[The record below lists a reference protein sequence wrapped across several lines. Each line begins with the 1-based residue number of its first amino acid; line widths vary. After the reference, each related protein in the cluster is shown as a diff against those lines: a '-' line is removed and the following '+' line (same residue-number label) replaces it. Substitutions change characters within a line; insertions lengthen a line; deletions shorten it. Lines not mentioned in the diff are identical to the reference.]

1 MKKEFMVES
10 VTRDSTYIDNTS
22 FMFDSEE
29 ELLKSRRETRPDNI
43 IFGITNIDELDED
56 ISDTDYDCFQPIQKK
71 HIIGFFKYLEDD
83 WWYCCRNNIYVV
95 TGLTYPL
102 IKREEAVIPARCLP
116 IIYKKWGKE
125 FVYGYIDYD
134 RNTKVISQIV
144 VREDCPLSTLLFLLK
159 DIMEDSLID
168 LDKVEGSVA

>member
-1 MKKEFMVES
+1 MKKEFQVEVVS
-10 VTRDSTYIDNTS
+10 RNYDFISNEIVFAETAEEAVRTYQEKHPDKIAYTAVDCDMIDEDSD
-22 FMFDSEE
+22 FDSEQLIKKE
-29 ELLKSRRETRPDNI
+29 H
-43 IFGITNIDELDED
+43 ITE
-56 ISDTDYDCFQPIQKK
+56 
-71 HIIGFFKYLEDD
+71 FFKYLEDD
-83 WWYCCRNNIYVV
+83 WWYCCRNNIHVV

-102 IKREEAVIPARCLP
+102 IKKEEAVIPVPCLP
-116 IIYKKWGKE
+116 IVCKKRGKD

-168 LDKVEGSVA
+168 LDKVEEGSVA

>member
-1 MKKEFMVES
+1 MEKEFQVEVVNRDYDFIS
-10 VTRDSTYIDNTS
+10 NEIVFAETAEEAVRTYQEKHPHKIAYTAVDCNEIDEDSDFDST
-22 FMFDSEE
+22 
-29 ELLKSRRETRPDNI
+29 
-43 IFGITNIDELDED
+43 
-56 ISDTDYDCFQPIQKK
+56 QPIQKK
-71 HIIGFFKYLEDD
+71 HITGFFKYLEDD
-83 WWYCCRNNIYVV
+83 WWYCCCNNIYVV

-102 IKREEAVIPARCLP
+102 IKKEEAVIPARCLP
-116 IIYKKWGKE
+116 IIYNKWGKE

-168 LDKVEGSVA
+168 LDKVEEGSVA

>member
-1 MKKEFMVES
+1 MEKEFQIEVVNRDYDFISNEIVFAETAEEAVRTYQEKHPHKIAYTAVDCNEIDEDS
-10 VTRDSTYIDNTS
+10 DFDST
-22 FMFDSEE
+22 
-29 ELLKSRRETRPDNI
+29 
-43 IFGITNIDELDED
+43 
-56 ISDTDYDCFQPIQKK
+56 QPIQKK
-71 HIIGFFKYLEDD
+71 HITGFFKYLEDD
-83 WWYCCRNNIYVV
+83 WWYCCRNNIHVV

-102 IKREEAVIPARCLP
+102 IKKEEAVIPVHCLP
-116 IIYKKWGKE
+116 IIYNKWGKE

-168 LDKVEGSVA
+168 LDKVEEGSVA

>member
-1 MKKEFMVES
+1 MEKEFQVE
-10 VTRDSTYIDNTS
+10 VVNRDYDFISNEIVFAETAEEAVRTYQEKHPHKIAYTAVDCDMIDEDS
-22 FMFDSEE
+22 DFDSEQLIKKE
-29 ELLKSRRETRPDNI
+29 H
-43 IFGITNIDELDED
+43 ITE
-56 ISDTDYDCFQPIQKK
+56 
-71 HIIGFFKYLEDD
+71 FFKYLEDD

-102 IKREEAVIPARCLP
+102 IKKEEAVIPARCLP
-116 IIYKKWGKE
+116 IVCKKWGKE

-168 LDKVEGSVA
+168 LDRVERSVA

>member
-1 MKKEFMVES
+1 MEKEFQVEAVNREYDFVS
-10 VTRDSTYIDNTS
+10 NEIIFAETAEEAVRTYQKKHPHKIAYTAVDCNEIDEDSD
-22 FMFDSEE
+22 FDSE
-29 ELLKSRRETRPDNI
+29 
-43 IFGITNIDELDED
+43 
-56 ISDTDYDCFQPIQKK
+56 QPIKK
-71 HIIGFFKYLEDD
+71 EHITSFFKYLEDD

-102 IKREEAVIPARCLP
+102 IKKEEAVVPAHCLP
-116 IIYKKWGKE
+116 IIYKKWGRE

>member
-1 MKKEFMVES
+1 MEKEFQVEAVNREYDFVS
-10 VTRDSTYIDNTS
+10 NEIIFAETAEEAVRTYQEKHPHKIAYTAVDCNEIDENS
-22 FMFDSEE
+22 DFDSE
-29 ELLKSRRETRPDNI
+29 
-43 IFGITNIDELDED
+43 
-56 ISDTDYDCFQPIQKK
+56 QPIKK
-71 HIIGFFKYLEDD
+71 EHIAGFFKYLEDD

-102 IKREEAVIPARCLP
+102 IKREEAVIPVHCLP

-168 LDKVEGSVA
+168 LDKVEEGSVA

>member
-1 MKKEFMVES
+1 MEKEFQVEAVNREYNFVS
-10 VTRDSTYIDNTS
+10 NEIIFAETAEEAVRTYQEKHPHKIAYTAVDCNEIDENS
-22 FMFDSEE
+22 DFDSE
-29 ELLKSRRETRPDNI
+29 
-43 IFGITNIDELDED
+43 
-56 ISDTDYDCFQPIQKK
+56 QPIKK
-71 HIIGFFKYLEDD
+71 EYIAGFFKYLEDD

-102 IKREEAVIPARCLP
+102 IKKEEAVIPARCLP
-116 IIYKKWGKE
+116 IVCKKWGKE

-168 LDKVEGSVA
+168 LDKVEEGSVA

>member
-1 MKKEFMVES
+1 MEKEFQVEVVNRDYDFIS
-10 VTRDSTYIDNTS
+10 NEIVFAETAEEAVRTYQEKHPHKIAYTAVDCNEIDEDSDFDST
-22 FMFDSEE
+22 
-29 ELLKSRRETRPDNI
+29 
-43 IFGITNIDELDED
+43 
-56 ISDTDYDCFQPIQKK
+56 QPIQKK
-71 HIIGFFKYLEDD
+71 HITGFFKYLEDD
-83 WWYCCRNNIYVV
+83 WWYCCRNNIHVV

-102 IKREEAVIPARCLP
+102 IKKEEAVIPARCLP
-116 IIYKKWGKE
+116 IIYNKWGKE

-168 LDKVEGSVA
+168 LDRVEGSVA

>member
-1 MKKEFMVES
+1 MEKEFQVEVVNRDYDFIS
-10 VTRDSTYIDNTS
+10 NEIVFAETAEEAVRTYQEKHPHKIAYTAVDCNEIDEDSDFDST
-22 FMFDSEE
+22 
-29 ELLKSRRETRPDNI
+29 
-43 IFGITNIDELDED
+43 
-56 ISDTDYDCFQPIQKK
+56 QPIQKK
-71 HIIGFFKYLEDD
+71 HITGFFKYLEDD

-102 IKREEAVIPARCLP
+102 IKKEEAVIPARCLP
-116 IIYKKWGKE
+116 IIYNKWGKE

-168 LDKVEGSVA
+168 LDRVEGSVA

>member
-1 MKKEFMVES
+1 MEKEFQVEVVNRDYDFIS
-10 VTRDSTYIDNTS
+10 NEIVFAETAEEAVRTYQEKHPHKIAYTAVDCNEIDEDSDFDST
-22 FMFDSEE
+22 
-29 ELLKSRRETRPDNI
+29 
-43 IFGITNIDELDED
+43 
-56 ISDTDYDCFQPIQKK
+56 QPIQKK
-71 HIIGFFKYLEDD
+71 HITGFFKYLEDD
-83 WWYCCRNNIYVV
+83 WWYCCRNNIHVV

-102 IKREEAVIPARCLP
+102 IKKEEAVIPVHCLP
-116 IIYKKWGKE
+116 IVCKKWGKE

-168 LDKVEGSVA
+168 LDKVEEGSVA

>member
-1 MKKEFMVES
+1 MEKEFQVEVVNRDYDFIS
-10 VTRDSTYIDNTS
+10 NEIVFAETAEEAVRTYQEKHPHKIAYTAVDCNEIDEDSDFDST
-22 FMFDSEE
+22 
-29 ELLKSRRETRPDNI
+29 
-43 IFGITNIDELDED
+43 
-56 ISDTDYDCFQPIQKK
+56 QPIQKK
-71 HIIGFFKYLEDD
+71 HITGFFKYLEDD
-83 WWYCCRNNIYVV
+83 WWYCCRNNIHVV

-102 IKREEAVIPARCLP
+102 IKKEEAVIPARCLP
-116 IIYKKWGKE
+116 IIYNKWGKE

-168 LDKVEGSVA
+168 LDKVEEGSVA

>member
-1 MKKEFMVES
+1 MEKEFQVEVVNRDYDFIS
-10 VTRDSTYIDNTS
+10 NEIVFAETAEEAVRTYQEKHPHKIAYTAVDCNEIDEDSDFDST
-22 FMFDSEE
+22 
-29 ELLKSRRETRPDNI
+29 
-43 IFGITNIDELDED
+43 
-56 ISDTDYDCFQPIQKK
+56 QPIQKK
-71 HIIGFFKYLEDD
+71 HITGFFKYLEDD
-83 WWYCCRNNIYVV
+83 WWYCCRNNIHVV
-95 TGLTYPL
+95 TGVTYPL
-102 IKREEAVIPARCLP
+102 IKKEEAVIPARCLP

-168 LDKVEGSVA
+168 LDKVEEGSVA

>member
-1 MKKEFMVES
+1 MEKEFQVEA
-10 VTRDSTYIDNTS
+10 VN
-22 FMFDSEE
+22 
-29 ELLKSRRETRPDNI
+29 REYDFVSNEI
-43 IFGITNIDELDED
+43 IFAETAEEAVR
-56 ISDTDYDCFQPIQKK
+56 TYQKK
-71 HIIGFFKYLEDD
+71 HPDKIAYTAVDCNEIDEDSDFDSTQPIKKEHIAGFFKYLEDD

-102 IKREEAVIPARCLP
+102 IEKEEAVIPARCLP

-168 LDKVEGSVA
+168 LDRVEEGSVA

>member
-1 MKKEFMVES
+1 MEKEFQVEVVNRDYDFIS
-10 VTRDSTYIDNTS
+10 NEIVFAETAEEAVRTYQEKHPHKIAYTAVDCNEIDEDSDFDST
-22 FMFDSEE
+22 
-29 ELLKSRRETRPDNI
+29 
-43 IFGITNIDELDED
+43 
-56 ISDTDYDCFQPIQKK
+56 QPIQKK
-71 HIIGFFKYLEDD
+71 HITGFFKYLEDD
-83 WWYCCRNNIYVV
+83 WWYCCRNNIHVV

-102 IKREEAVIPARCLP
+102 IKKEEAVIPARCLP
-116 IIYKKWGKE
+116 IVCKKWGTE

-168 LDKVEGSVA
+168 LDKVEEGSVA

>member
-1 MKKEFMVES
+1 MEKEFQVEVVNRDYDFIS
-10 VTRDSTYIDNTS
+10 NEIVFAETAEEAVRTYQEKHPHKIAYTAVDCNEIDEDSDFDST
-22 FMFDSEE
+22 
-29 ELLKSRRETRPDNI
+29 
-43 IFGITNIDELDED
+43 
-56 ISDTDYDCFQPIQKK
+56 QPIQKK
-71 HIIGFFKYLEDD
+71 HITGFFKYLEDD

-102 IKREEAVIPARCLP
+102 IKKEEAVIPARCLP

-168 LDKVEGSVA
+168 LDKVEEGSVA

>member
-1 MKKEFMVES
+1 MEKEFQVEVVNRDYDFIS
-10 VTRDSTYIDNTS
+10 NEIVFAETAEEAVRTYQEKHPHKIAYTAVDCNEIDEDSDFDST
-22 FMFDSEE
+22 
-29 ELLKSRRETRPDNI
+29 
-43 IFGITNIDELDED
+43 
-56 ISDTDYDCFQPIQKK
+56 QPIQKK
-71 HIIGFFKYLEDD
+71 HITGFFKYLEDD
-83 WWYCCRNNIYVV
+83 WWYCCRNNIHVV

-102 IKREEAVIPARCLP
+102 IKKEEAVIPARCLP
-116 IIYKKWGKE
+116 IIYNKWGKE

-168 LDKVEGSVA
+168 LDRVEEGSVA

>member
-1 MKKEFMVES
+1 MEKEFQVEVVNRDYDFIS
-10 VTRDSTYIDNTS
+10 NEIVFAETAEEAVRTYQEKHPHKIAYTAVDCNEIDEDSDFDST
-22 FMFDSEE
+22 
-29 ELLKSRRETRPDNI
+29 
-43 IFGITNIDELDED
+43 
-56 ISDTDYDCFQPIQKK
+56 QPIQKK
-71 HIIGFFKYLEDD
+71 HITGFFKYLEDD
-83 WWYCCRNNIYVV
+83 WWYCCRNNIHVV

-102 IKREEAVIPARCLP
+102 IKKEEAVIPVHCLP

-168 LDKVEGSVA
+168 LDKVEEGSVA

>member
-1 MKKEFMVES
+1 MKKEFQVEAVNREYDFVS
-10 VTRDSTYIDNTS
+10 NEIIFAETAEEAVHTYQEKHPDKIAYTAVDCNEIDEDSDFDST
-22 FMFDSEE
+22 
-29 ELLKSRRETRPDNI
+29 
-43 IFGITNIDELDED
+43 
-56 ISDTDYDCFQPIQKK
+56 QPIQKK
-71 HIIGFFKYLEDD
+71 HITGFFKYLEDD
-83 WWYCCRNNIYVV
+83 WWYCCRNNIHVV

-144 VREDCPLSTLLFLLK
+144 VRKDCPLSILLFMLK
-159 DIMEDSLID
+159 DIMEDSLMD
-168 LDKVEGSVA
+168 LRKEGVA

>member
-1 MKKEFMVES
+1 MEKEFQIEVVNRDYDFISNEIVFAETAEEAVRTYQEKHPHKIAYTAVDCNEIDEDS
-10 VTRDSTYIDNTS
+10 DFDST
-22 FMFDSEE
+22 
-29 ELLKSRRETRPDNI
+29 
-43 IFGITNIDELDED
+43 
-56 ISDTDYDCFQPIQKK
+56 QPIQKK
-71 HIIGFFKYLEDD
+71 HITGFFKYLEDD
-83 WWYCCRNNIYVV
+83 WWYCCRNNIHVV

-102 IKREEAVIPARCLP
+102 IKKEEAVIPARCLP
-116 IIYKKWGKE
+116 IIYNKWGKE

-168 LDKVEGSVA
+168 LDKVEEGSVA

>member
-1 MKKEFMVES
+1 MEKEFQVEVVNRDYDFIS
-10 VTRDSTYIDNTS
+10 NEIVFAETAEEAVRTYQEKHPHKIAYTAVDCNEIDEDSDFDST
-22 FMFDSEE
+22 
-29 ELLKSRRETRPDNI
+29 
-43 IFGITNIDELDED
+43 
-56 ISDTDYDCFQPIQKK
+56 QPIQKK
-71 HIIGFFKYLEDD
+71 HITGFFKYLEND
-83 WWYCCRNNIYVV
+83 WWYCCRNNIHVV

-102 IKREEAVIPARCLP
+102 IKKEEAVIPARCLP

-168 LDKVEGSVA
+168 LDKVEEGSVA

>member
-1 MKKEFMVES
+1 MEKEFQVEAVNREYDFVS
-10 VTRDSTYIDNTS
+10 NEIIFAETAEEAVRTYQEKHPHKIAYTAVDCNEIDEDSDFDST
-22 FMFDSEE
+22 
-29 ELLKSRRETRPDNI
+29 
-43 IFGITNIDELDED
+43 
-56 ISDTDYDCFQPIQKK
+56 QPIQKK
-71 HIIGFFKYLEDD
+71 HITGFFKYLEDD
-83 WWYCCRNNIYVV
+83 WWYCCRNNIHVV

-102 IKREEAVIPARCLP
+102 IKREEAVIPVHCLP
-116 IIYKKWGKE
+116 IIYNKWGKE

-168 LDKVEGSVA
+168 LDRVEEGSVA

>member
-1 MKKEFMVES
+1 MEKEFQVEAVNREYDFVS
-10 VTRDSTYIDNTS
+10 NEIIFAETAEEAVHTYQEKHPHKIAYTAVDCNEIDEDSD
-22 FMFDSEE
+22 FDSE
-29 ELLKSRRETRPDNI
+29 
-43 IFGITNIDELDED
+43 
-56 ISDTDYDCFQPIQKK
+56 QPIKK
-71 HIIGFFKYLEDD
+71 EHITDFFKYLEDD

-102 IKREEAVIPARCLP
+102 IKKEEAVVPAHCLP
-116 IIYKKWGKE
+116 IIYKKWGRE

-168 LDKVEGSVA
+168 LDRVEEGSVA

>member
-1 MKKEFMVES
+1 MEKEFQVEAVNREYDFVS
-10 VTRDSTYIDNTS
+10 NEIIFAETAEEAVRTYQEKHPHKIAYTAVDCNEIDEDSD
-22 FMFDSEE
+22 FDSE
-29 ELLKSRRETRPDNI
+29 
-43 IFGITNIDELDED
+43 
-56 ISDTDYDCFQPIQKK
+56 QPIKK
-71 HIIGFFKYLEDD
+71 EHITGFFKYLEDD

-102 IKREEAVIPARCLP
+102 IKKEEAVVPAHCLP

-159 DIMEDSLID
+159 DIIEDSLID
-168 LDKVEGSVA
+168 LDKVEEGSVA

>member
-1 MKKEFMVES
+1 MEKEFQVEVVNRDYDFIS
-10 VTRDSTYIDNTS
+10 NEIVFAETAEEAVRTYQEKHPHKIAYTAVDCNEIDEDSDFDST
-22 FMFDSEE
+22 
-29 ELLKSRRETRPDNI
+29 
-43 IFGITNIDELDED
+43 
-56 ISDTDYDCFQPIQKK
+56 QPIQKK
-71 HIIGFFKYLEDD
+71 HITGFFKYLEDD
-83 WWYCCRNNIYVV
+83 WWYCCRNNIHVV

-102 IKREEAVIPARCLP
+102 IKKEEAVIPARCLP
-116 IIYKKWGKE
+116 IIYNKWGKE

-168 LDKVEGSVA
+168 LDKVEEGSVV

>member
-1 MKKEFMVES
+1 MEKEFQVEVVNRDYDFIS
-10 VTRDSTYIDNTS
+10 NEIVFAETAEEAVRTYQEKHPHKIAYTAVDCNEIDEDSDFDST
-22 FMFDSEE
+22 
-29 ELLKSRRETRPDNI
+29 
-43 IFGITNIDELDED
+43 
-56 ISDTDYDCFQPIQKK
+56 QPIQKK
-71 HIIGFFKYLEDD
+71 HITGFFKYLEDD
-83 WWYCCRNNIYVV
+83 WWYCCRNNIHVV

-102 IKREEAVIPARCLP
+102 IKKEEAVIPARCLP

-168 LDKVEGSVA
+168 LDKVEEGSVA

>member
-1 MKKEFMVES
+1 MEKEFQVEVVNRDYDFIS
-10 VTRDSTYIDNTS
+10 NEIVFAETAEEAVRTYQEKHPHKIAYTAVDCNEIDEDSDFDST
-22 FMFDSEE
+22 
-29 ELLKSRRETRPDNI
+29 
-43 IFGITNIDELDED
+43 
-56 ISDTDYDCFQPIQKK
+56 QPIQKK
-71 HIIGFFKYLEDD
+71 HITGFFKYLEND

-102 IKREEAVIPARCLP
+102 IKKEEAVIPARCLP

-168 LDKVEGSVA
+168 LDKVEEGSVA

>member
-1 MKKEFMVES
+1 MEKEFQVEVVNRDYDFIS
-10 VTRDSTYIDNTS
+10 NEIVFAETAEEAVRTYQEKHPHKIAYTAVDCDMIDEDSDFDST
-22 FMFDSEE
+22 
-29 ELLKSRRETRPDNI
+29 
-43 IFGITNIDELDED
+43 
-56 ISDTDYDCFQPIQKK
+56 QPIQKK
-71 HIIGFFKYLEDD
+71 HITGFFKYLEDD

-102 IKREEAVIPARCLP
+102 IKREEAVIPVHCLP
-116 IIYKKWGKE
+116 IICKKWGKE

-168 LDKVEGSVA
+168 LDRVEGSVA